1 MSEDERVCDTCGA
14 TTDINECW
22 TDCGMYWCSDECVPK
37 WKWVQMFGEEMNDI
51 CVWDIQFCK
60 KDEDGNELLNDD
72 GSVKLFQLKR
82 EHDVSF
88 IAEGTD
94 NEDLE
99 EVNDNE

>member
-1 MSEDERVCDTCGA
+1 MSRDL
-14 TTDINECW
+14 
-22 TDCGMYWCSDECVPK
+22 
-37 WKWVQMFGEEMNDI
+37 DI

-94 NEDLE
+94 HEDLE
-99 EVNDNE
+99 EMNDEKI